1 MPPFPRRASAD
12 HFRRFAFGAPERY
25 HKAHSFP
32 MELFSKSELPPGEV
46 TRLLERLQ
54 TGDRGAESQLISAVY
69 GELRQIAARYMRHER
84 EGHTLQTTALVN
96 EAYIKLVGQKD
107 TDWKNRAHFF
117 GIAAQVMRRILVDHA
132 RTRLAGKRGGGMECL
147 PLDETL
153 VFSDERCAQVVAVDE
168 LLRKLEEWDERVSR
182 VIELRFFA
190 GLSVEE
196 TATALKVSSRTV
208 KRDWQFGRAW
218 LLAELQSTS
227 HDGA

>member
-1 MPPFPRRASAD
+1 
-12 HFRRFAFGAPERY
+12 
-25 HKAHSFP
+25 
-32 MELFSKSELPPGEV
+32 
-46 TRLLERLQ
+46 
-54 TGDRGAESQLISAVY
+54 
-69 GELRQIAARYMRHER
+69 MRHER

-147 PLDETL
+147 PLDEAL

-168 LLRKLEEWDERVSR
+168 LLRRLEEWDERVSR